1 MRSYDRVAISTKCDT
16 VIEANLSLQ
25 KNWFLLYYKQIS
37 AVFTDLTNIG
47 WKLEMESRHGSC
59 RVVQRCKMYV
69 STKLKAENRVY
80 STVKLE

>member
-47 WKLEMESRHGSC
+47 
-59 RVVQRCKMYV
+59 
-69 STKLKAENRVY
+69 
-80 STVKLE
+80 

>member
-1 MRSYDRVAISTKCDT
+1 
-16 VIEANLSLQ
+16 
-25 KNWFLLYYKQIS
+25 
-37 AVFTDLTNIG
+37 
-47 WKLEMESRHGSC
+47 MESRHGSC